1 VNTDWQ
7 FKLARALLSQTPNSR
22 EALLAALHTLAE
34 AYEAPYAYAITFDDM
49 GKANAVI
56 ALSGGDAAER
66 ALWERIASLGVVNEA
81 LRQDT
86 TYLIND
92 WTAETRRLRGINGA
106 TGGIGS
112 VAILSARFEGVLL
125 AAILLLNP
133 EMNRF
138 STADA
143 AALDNAAA
151 LVAAGMWTGYQIE
164 NDQEA
169 RETQEQLQR
178 DLAAM
183 TYHDLRAPL
192 QNIQTSFAAL
202 ERFLDS
208 GFTQRDRASELI
220 KMGALSTR
228 RIARMVKSLLDMER
242 LEQGNLTVN
251 RQPVVLNTII
261 DGALDVL
268 RPLANDADQHLLVE
282 IQGILPT
289 LSADGDMVQRVIIN
303 LVENAIKHTPNGGVI
318 RLLAGQDDGSAV
330 RVSVVDSGPG
340 IPPDLRD
347 TIFDKFSR
355 LRGAQGREGVG
366 LGLAF
371 CRLAVEA
378 HGGHIWVDGEPGSGA
393 VFAFTLPLET
403 VSQTKF

>member
-7 FKLARALLSQTPNSR
+7 FKLAKMLLSQTPRSR
-22 EALLAALHTLAE
+22 EALIAALNALAE
-34 AYEAPYAYAITFDDM
+34 AFEAPYAYAITFDDS
-49 GKANAVI
+49 GKANSVV

-81 LRQDT
+81 LRQDN
-86 TYLIND
+86 TYIIND
-92 WTAETRRLRGINGA
+92 WAAETRRLRGVNGA

-112 VAILSARFEGVLL
+112 VAILSVRYEGVLL
-125 AAILLLNP
+125 AAVLLLNP
-133 EMNRF
+133 EMSRF
-138 STADA
+138 SPSEAACLDQASALIA
-143 AALDNAAA
+143 AA
-151 LVAAGMWTGYQIE
+151 MWMGLQLE
-164 NDQEA
+164 HEQETRA
-169 RETQEQLQR
+169 TQEQLQR

-202 ERFLDS
+202 ERFLD
-208 GFTQRDRASELI
+208 GAYTQRDRAAELI

-242 LEQGNLTVN
+242 LEQGNIVVN
-251 RQPVVLNTII
+251 RQPVVLNSVIE
-261 DGALDVL
+261 GALDVL

-289 LSADGDMVQRVIIN
+289 ISADGDMVQRVIIN

-318 RLLAGQDDGSAV
+318 RLLAMPEDGSAV

-340 IPPDLRD
+340 IPPDVRD

-371 CRLAVEA
+371 CRLAIEA
-378 HGGHIWVDGEPGSGA
+378 HGGHIWVDGELGSGA
-393 VFAFTLPLET
+393 IFAFTLPLEAAL
-403 VSQTKF
+403 VNER